1 MALLRRTGDRRE
13 SVSLMQVLGA
23 EAEVDR
29 NGCGG
34 RCGHDARRAGHRL

>member
-1 MALLRRTGDRRE
+1 MALLQRIGDQRE
-13 SVSLMQVLGA
+13 SVSLMQVLGV

-29 NGCGG
+29 NGYGG